1 MKLII
6 LPQKTQYDE
15 KIFLFDENMAVCE
28 NGKILYYDNLG
39 HLHGTNYECI
49 LDSITENTPAEE
61 IKKKII
67 NLENILID
75 FFIVNLIENT
85 INNERFDLIDEDTIS
100 YKGFLINLETLEIRG
115 SAIELKSKDEIEAY
129 FEANKMLYSPE
140 GEVQKSIK
148 AIIQAVYRQ
157 NIDNFVDYEFLR
169 NFLEERL

>member
-100 YKGFLINLETLEIRG
+100 YKGFF
-115 SAIELKSKDEIEAY
+115 Y
-129 FEANKMLYSPE
+129 
-140 GEVQKSIK
+140 
-148 AIIQAVYRQ
+148 
-157 NIDNFVDYEFLR
+157 
-169 NFLEERL
+169 